1 MEEVGNEVV
10 RYAAIK
16 RSINQDKTPCTCEKY
31 MIQIFTNRQDAANFL
46 LKHYET
52 DDQNRLS
59 DWTPECLDWKVLF
72 DFLLTSTKE
81 DALFHWEWKRRGNF
95 RTYRIIEF
103 TTTLDFYSSCPNKF
117 KLKNGKCVKRKSSS
131 E

>member
-1 MEEVGNEVV
+1 MEGAETEVV

-16 RSINQDKTPCTCEKY
+16 RSINNDLTPCNCDEYK
-31 MIQIFTNRQDAANFL
+31 IQIFTNRQDAANFL
-46 LKHYET
+46 LKHYESH
-52 DDQNRLS
+52 DRLS
-59 DWTPECLDWKVLF
+59 DWTPECPDWKVLF
-72 DFLLTSTKE
+72 DFLLTSTKD

-103 TTTLDFYSSCPNKF
+103 TTTLNFYSSCPNKF